1 MSKEREE
8 SYGEEEF
15 VANLETLAKKRL
27 TMEDAAD
34 ILDVELKYVKEYTKR
49 YGINF
54 VPSKRKKAKRKKSKA
69 KPSREEIDRIQKLK
83 QIGLTEDQIK
93 RSLEVAVNEKV
104 SPMEAARKLGFIRS
118 GESSRRIADDSYF
131 SYANMEIEK
140 TRTEIEQKFFDF
152 LKVINRETL
161 QLSEFLVEENKL
173 SHELC
178 KLLKN
183 ILKRLNASFNIP
195 PEAIPEL
202 KETKEIILN
211 AEGHLIIISDKG
223 EVDSKVLEDYPP
235 DVILMVFCSV
245 IPKLGR
251 LVELYRKKI
260 SLRVNFFEKTYRE
273 LDNLY
278 RAFATSEQKKAED
291 RLEIDKT
298 KKLLLTSAS

>member
-1 MSKEREE
+1 
-8 SYGEEEF
+8 
-15 VANLETLAKKRL
+15 
-27 TMEDAAD
+27 
-34 ILDVELKYVKEYTKR
+34 LKYVKEYAKG
-49 YGINF
+49 YGIEF
-54 VPSKRKKAKRKKSKA
+54 VPSKRKKTKQKKA
-69 KPSREEIDRIQKLK
+69 KTKPSTEEIDKMERLK

-93 RSLEVAVNEKV
+93 RSLEVAVKEKV
-104 SPMEAARKLGFIRS
+104 SPMEAAKKLGFIRT
-118 GESSRRIADDSYF
+118 GESSRRITDDSYF
-131 SYANMEIEK
+131 SYADMEIEK

-173 SHELC
+173 SRELC
-178 KLLKN
+178 NLLRQ

-202 KETKEIILN
+202 KKAKEIILN
-211 AEGHLIIISDKG
+211 AEGHLIVIPDEG

-251 LVELYRKKI
+251 LMELYRKKI

-278 RAFATSEQKKAED
+278 RAFATSQRKTSEE
-291 RLEIDKT
+291 RLETDKT
-298 KKLLLTSAS
+298 KKLLLESSS